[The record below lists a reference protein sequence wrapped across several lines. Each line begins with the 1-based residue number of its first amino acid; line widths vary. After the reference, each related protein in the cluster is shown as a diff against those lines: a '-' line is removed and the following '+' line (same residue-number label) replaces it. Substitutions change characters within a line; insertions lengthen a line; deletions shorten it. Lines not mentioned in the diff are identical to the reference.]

1 VVRLF
6 VISAAFAMTIA
17 APVIAAPTPAA
28 VAEGKRLFEEGRTLA
43 KQGDF
48 VAACDRF
55 TRSLELD
62 PQALGTE
69 LNLADCNERQ
79 GHLRKAWQMFTTAA
93 TEAGEAKD
101 DRAGYA
107 RDRAT
112 ALESKLTAIVIKVA
126 SPQLAGLA
134 ITVGGLQVHVAA
146 EIRDRIEPGSIEV
159 VATAPGRAPYATSG
173 KAVAGGTLS
182 IEIPALEMRTSGTPV
197 PVGVEIRRRSRVYM
211 AGGLAG
217 VALAA
222 AVTSVAFVSIGRNV
236 YNTTADGPHCTKPA
250 SGGVDCDDIGTVSLR
265 HGQHLA
271 DIGTGFAI
279 GSGAVLAVAAI
290 VYFTAPRDRV
300 AITPMVGGST
310 GVAVVGRF

>member
-6 VISAAFAMTIA
+6 VISAALAMTIV

-28 VAEGKRLFEEGRTLA
+28 AAEGKRLFEEGRTLA
-43 KQGDF
+43 KQGDY

-55 TRSLELD
+55 ARSLELD
-62 PQALGTE
+62 SQALGTE

-79 GHLRKAWQMFTTAA
+79 GHLRKAWQMFTVAA
-93 TEAGEAKD
+93 TEAAQAND

-107 RDRAT
+107 HERAT
-112 ALESKLTAIVIKVA
+112 ALEAKLTAIVIKVA
-126 SPQLAGLA
+126 HPELAGLS

-159 VATAPGRAPYATSG
+159 VATAPGRAPFATSE

-182 IEIPALEMRTSGTPV
+182 IDIPALGLRTFGTPP
-197 PVGVEIRRRSRVYM
+197 PVGDEVRRRSRVYV

-217 VALAA
+217 VSAA
-222 AVTSVAFVSIGRNV
+222 AAITSVAFVVIGHSV
-236 YNTTADGPHCTKPA
+236 YNTTADGPHCTRPA
-250 SGGVDCDDIGTVSLR
+250 SGGVDCDDIGKVSLH

-279 GSGAVLAVAAI
+279 GAGAALAVAAI
-290 VYFTAPRDRV
+290 VYLTAPRDRV
-300 AITPMVGGST
+300 AITPMIGGT
-310 GVAVVGRF
+310 GLAVVGRF